1 VAGSELAKLRGDL
14 SSGLPGASIEAV
26 RDAIELVR
34 DAVRAGGIT
43 AAHDVSDGG
52 LACALAECAIHGEV
66 GVIVDLDELVEARGA
81 SGEACLFGEGAG
93 GICVAGRAAEMQA
106 LAAAG
111 EERGV
116 DVMLIGRATGDRI
129 AISAAEAEV
138 SLPLE
143 VAERAWRS
151 LRPA

>member
-1 VAGSELAKLRGDL
+1 
-14 SSGLPGASIEAV
+14 
-26 RDAIELVR
+26 
-34 DAVRAGGIT
+34 
-43 AAHDVSDGG
+43 VSDGG

-81 SGEACLFGEGAG
+81 SGEACLFGEGVG

-111 EERGV
+111 EKRGV

-151 LRPA
+151 LKPA